1 MEEGVNRWMTPP
13 PPHAPAS
20 PWYSLFAARTTLHP
34 SRCRMPEH
42 GAPVAAMT
50 EFAFPVKKGELDA
63 DPPKMLTVDDKVR
76 RRLCPVHW
84 MSMLWMSLRY
94 PR

>member
-1 MEEGVNRWMTPP
+1 
-13 PPHAPAS
+13 
-20 PWYSLFAARTTLHP
+20 
-34 SRCRMPEH
+34 
-42 GAPVAAMT
+42 MT

-76 RRLCPVHW
+76 RRLCSVHW